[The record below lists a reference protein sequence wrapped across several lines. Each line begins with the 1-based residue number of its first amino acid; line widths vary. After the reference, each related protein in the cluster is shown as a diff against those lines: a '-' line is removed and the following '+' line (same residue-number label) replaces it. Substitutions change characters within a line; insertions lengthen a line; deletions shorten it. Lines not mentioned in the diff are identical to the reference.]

1 MSTSRRRFLKAGA
14 FAAVFAALPL
24 RSVIAQDWKSRD
36 GNPVEEPAAQADLLS
51 YYSKASFKSY
61 LNSVFQIHSVFG
73 IVEVTLLQVTDMP
86 APRNGECFSL
96 LFRGGSR
103 PLRQDTYVLVH
114 PSLGTFSLLLV
125 PTGSDRNGAQGYLA
139 TINRLSYADTL
150 ANPAPTRSRF
160 QPGTT
165 APMPATTPT
174 APAAPVPTPTPTP
187 TVSEPVVV
195 PIIVAPVQQPTVEP
209 KPKRKPKRRKKPS
222 LKETD
227 QRIFR

>member
-1 MSTSRRRFLKAGA
+1 MSTSRRRFLKAGV
-14 FAAVFAALPL
+14 FAAVFAAVPL
-24 RSVIAQDWKSRD
+24 RSVIGQDWKSRD
-36 GNPVEEPAAQADLLS
+36 GNPGEEPAAQTDVLS

-61 LNSVFQIHSVFG
+61 LNSIFQLHTVFG
-73 IVEVTLLQVTDMP
+73 IVEVTLLQVDDMP

-96 LFRGGSR
+96 FFRGGSR

-139 TINRLSYADTL
+139 TINRLSYADML

-160 QPGTT
+160 QPTT
-165 APMPATTPT
+165 TVPLAAPTPT
-174 APAAPVPTPTPTP
+174 ATP
-187 TVSEPVVV
+187 TVSEPVVI
-195 PIIVAPVQQPTVEP
+195 PIIVAPVQQPPVEP

-222 LKETD
+222 AKEVD
-227 QRIFR
+227 QRVL